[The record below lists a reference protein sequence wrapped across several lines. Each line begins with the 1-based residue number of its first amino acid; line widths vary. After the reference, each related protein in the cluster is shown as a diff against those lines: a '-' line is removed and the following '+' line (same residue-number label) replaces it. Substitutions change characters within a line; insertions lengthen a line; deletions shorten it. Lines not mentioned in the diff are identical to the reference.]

1 MKVEGLNIGLAVTG
15 SFCTFEKL
23 IPEVENLIQQN
34 ANVYPIFST
43 NAATMDTRFGK
54 AEDWIRKFEEITG
67 HSVIKTIADAE
78 PIGPKGLIDI
88 LVIAPCTEKALK
100 IQNYI
105 NLILIG
111 FDIFYQA
118 GAYLFKDN
126 RLQCRNTTFQPGKIS
141 IIIFFIRSIFRTAL
155 LGFPFFQ
162 FVYLKL
168 NFIYSFS
175 E

>member
-88 LVIAPCTEKALK
+88 LVIAPCTEKA
-100 IQNYI
+100 
-105 NLILIG
+105 
-111 FDIFYQA
+111 
-118 GAYLFKDN
+118 
-126 RLQCRNTTFQPGKIS
+126 S
-141 IIIFFIRSIFRTAL
+141 
-155 LGFPFFQ
+155 
-162 FVYLKL
+162 
-168 NFIYSFS
+168 
-175 E
+175 